1 MYSEYALI
9 YMNMSN
15 YAYIMSVAFRIYL
28 SMAETEC
35 PLNMPELLICVNK
48 TKYGW
53 ISLEHAWIC
62 LKYNVKDTVKL
73 L

>member
-15 YAYIMSVAFRIYL
+15 YAYMSVAFRIYL

-35 PLNMPELLICVNK
+35 PLNRPELLICANK
-48 TKYGW
+48 TKYGG
-53 ISLEHAWIC
+53 ISLEYAWIC
-62 LKYNVKDTVKL
+62 LKYNFKDTVKL